1 MKIIDAADTL
11 RTVKVTRTILR
22 HNRYTTVEVP
32 QLSAKFCTR
41 TPLWY
46 YILHEANVM
55 QHGKQLGPVGDRIV
69 AEVCIGLLR
78 ADRTSYL
85 NAPYDFQPQ
94 AGQCEAV
101 TDGAF
106 TLADLMVYVG
116 NTI

>member
-1 MKIIDAADTL
+1 
-11 RTVKVTRTILR
+11 VKVTRTILR

-78 ADRTSYL
+78 ADRTPTST
-85 NAPYDFQPQ
+85 PRMTFSPRQ
-94 AGQCEAV
+94 ANVRQ
-101 TDGAF
+101 
-106 TLADLMVYVG
+106 
-116 NTI
+116 